1 MSANK
6 DFEIGRVGESM
17 EQAMNRK
24 TAKNIVILIGMN
36 LIFIMLTVVFAVAH
50 YIYRQ
55 GWMVSAYV
63 TFLTISYHFSMRLI
77 VGEAV
82 TVIYRKREFNLDSA
96 GFRIHS
102 FEKDLYRRLNVKKW
116 KLHMITAKP
125 EQFDL
130 RENDMNV
137 LLHNMA
143 QAELVHRIIMVLS
156 FAPILLII
164 PYGAPMIFIVTSI
177 AAALIDLQFV
187 IIQRYNRPRV
197 MKLLKMKHS

>member
-1 MSANK
+1 MK
-6 DFEIGRVGESM
+6 
-17 EQAMNRK
+17 QAMNRK
-24 TAKNIVILIGMN
+24 TAKNIVILIVVN
-36 LIFIMLTVVFAVAH
+36 LIFIMLIVVFAVVH

-55 GWMVSAYV
+55 GWMLSAYV

-82 TVIYRKREFNLDSA
+82 TVIYRNRDFNLDSA
-96 GFRIHS
+96 GFHIHS

-116 KLHMITAKP
+116 KVHMITAKP

-130 RENDMNV
+130 RENSMDD

-143 QAELVHRIIMVLS
+143 QAELVHRIIIVLS
-156 FAPILLII
+156 FVPLLLII
-164 PYGAPMIFIVTSI
+164 PYGVPMVFIVTSI

-197 MKLLKMKHS
+197 MKLLKMKTLDSPVRWD